1 MEKER
6 GITII
11 NTDKTK
17 QCDIHVVM
25 CSLLVEMQET
35 IDYLKE
41 SRDYWRKQGELKK
54 VISYDTCISQMED
67 VLSGYKNYT

>member
-6 GITII
+6 GIKIT
-11 NTDKTK
+11 NVDKQK

-25 CSLLVEMQET
+25 CSLLIEMQET

-41 SRDYWRKQGELKK
+41 SRDYWMKQDELKK

-67 VLSGYKNYT
+67 VLSGYQNYT

>member
-1 MEKER
+1 MENNKELSE
-6 GITII
+6 
-11 NTDKTK
+11 KK

-41 SRDYWRKQGELKK
+41 SRDYWDKNNEPKK
-54 VISYDTCISQMED
+54 VISYNTCISQIED
-67 VLSGYKNYT
+67 VLSGYKNYI

>member
-1 MEKER
+1 MKTYK
-6 GITII
+6 G
-11 NTDKTK
+11 NPFDKTEEKK

-25 CSLLVEMQET
+25 CSLLAEMQET

-41 SRDYWRKQGELKK
+41 SRDYWMKQDEPKK

-67 VLSGYKNYT
+67 VLGGYKNYT